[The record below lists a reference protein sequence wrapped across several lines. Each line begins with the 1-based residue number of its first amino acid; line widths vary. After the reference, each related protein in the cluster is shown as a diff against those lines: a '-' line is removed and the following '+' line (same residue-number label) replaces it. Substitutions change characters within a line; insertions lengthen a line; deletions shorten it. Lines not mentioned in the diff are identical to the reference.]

1 MIVAVDP
8 GCTSTDEA
16 EQVLH
21 VVAGLV
27 GELLVRPTGSRETE
41 LVGCTHVV
49 RLAASHLAVT
59 VGTPHHVDAPQRAM
73 VERRLVA
80 ITGARHVGAA
90 MDGPGRP
97 GPRTFGPGDLAEG
110 ALSAL
115 QEGAGRT
122 GGRLVLFPGGQG
134 LAGRMSVD
142 DVVRSSLIDRVE
154 TAGGFPAAPGGV
166 VDVRGRLRPRWR
178 DGRAVLV
185 VRPTEPGDL
194 APLDPQERLVG
205 SAP

>member
-1 MIVAVDP
+1 
-8 GCTSTDEA
+8 
-16 EQVLH
+16 
-21 VVAGLV
+21 
-27 GELLVRPTGSRETE
+27 
-41 LVGCTHVV
+41 
-49 RLAASHLAVT
+49 
-59 VGTPHHVDAPQRAM
+59 
-73 VERRLVA
+73 
-80 ITGARHVGAA
+80 